1 MFSDYVKADDQTRLS
16 LRGNADIKEI
26 ELYITQMAVH

>member
-16 LRGNADIKEI
+16 LRANAVIKEI